1 MKKVKITK
9 ERLGLTLI
17 LILSAVLNFANIGIN
32 GYGNGY
38 YAAGVK
44 SMTMSLKNFFF
55 VSFDPAG
62 FVTIDKPPMGFWLQA
77 ISAKIFGFSGWSI
90 LLPQA
95 IAGVISVYLLFKLV
109 KKSFGTMAGYI
120 SALCL
125 AVTPVFVAASRNNT
139 IDNLLVAT
147 LLFACLALTKAAENG
162 KAKYLYISL
171 LLVGIG
177 FNIKMLE
184 AYMIGPALYITYLLS
199 SNISFKKKIVQL
211 IIGTIILFSVSL
223 SWAVIVDLVPAKNRP
238 YVGSSTNN
246 SELELIVGHN
256 GLKRLGLSGDGKGG
270 GFGGG
275 GPNIGDGKNKEGNSK
290 MNDDRNFNGNQPE
303 PNAMQQ
309 ENGQGG
315 MRGGATNGNNQPA
328 PGMPPDGKNGQGN
341 VGMQPQGGG
350 MPSGGPGGQGG
361 TQGSFGAEV
370 KAGITRLFAKSSLSD
385 QIVWFLPL
393 AFLGFIAGAIKEKL
407 RLKLDNKRKISL
419 VLWIT
424 WLVPEFIYFSF
435 TTGLFHPYYL
445 TMMAP
450 PVAALAGIGITI
462 MWEFYKEGKWKGWLL
477 PIAFAV
483 TGLTHMMML
492 SYFKSNLSA
501 GVRNTIVIALIIC
514 FGASVI
520 LAVLKLLRL
529 INEKDSVSIK
539 DGNNMKLSK
548 IIATIATISILVTPF
563 IGSSAAII
571 HSVNSSIPCAG
582 LELLSN
588 GSKNFGGAS
597 FGKGNLVESSKL
609 ISFLKSNKT
618 TEKYLLAVAS
628 SQSADNIIIQ
638 TGEPVMA
645 LGGFSGSDKILTLE
659 EFKELVKNG
668 EVRYVLTGGRGP
680 GGSNEIMNWVIENGK
695 AVSESEYKDNI
706 SNSDLFDRQSENDK
720 NNSNSNNEQST
731 KSNNNQSNGF
741 RGGNISEQLY
751 DLKDVVNT
759 QNN

>member
-1 MKKVKITK
+1 MRRFKITK
-9 ERLGLTLI
+9 ERLGVALV
-17 LILSAVLNFANIGIN
+17 LILSAALNFANIGIN

-62 FVTIDKPPMGFWLQA
+62 FVTIDKPPMGFWIQA
-77 ISAKIFGFSGWSI
+77 IFAKIFGFSGWSI
-90 LLPQA
+90 LMPQA
-95 IAGVISVYLLFKLV
+95 IAGVISVYLLYKLV
-109 KKSFGTMAGYI
+109 KASFGTAAGFI

-147 LLFACLALTKAAENG
+147 LLFACVALTKAAENG
-162 KAKYLYISL
+162 KSKYLYISL
-171 LLVGIG
+171 MLVGIG

-184 AYMIGPALYITYLLS
+184 AYMIGPALYTTYLLA
-199 SNISFKKKIVQL
+199 SNISFKKKMAQL
-211 IIGTIILFSVSL
+211 VVGTIILFAVSL

-246 SELELIVGHN
+246 SEIELIIGHN
-256 GLKRLGLSGDGKGG
+256 GLKRLGLDSTQGGDS
-270 GFGGG
+270 
-275 GPNIGDGKNKEGNSK
+275 NRVDGKNNDNSQSK
-290 MNDDRNFNGNQPE
+290 GDNQ
-303 PNAMQQ
+303 
-309 ENGQGG
+309 
-315 MRGGATNGNNQPA
+315 R
-328 PGMPPDGKNGQGN
+328 GQGN
-341 VGMQPQGGG
+341 IQNGSSQSMTGNPINVNNQQNRNVQPQSKDGNGTMQPQSNG
-350 MPSGGPGGQGG
+350 MLNGGPGGQGG
-361 TQGSFGAEV
+361 VQGSFGAEV

-385 QIVWFLPL
+385 QIIWFLPL
-393 AFLGFIAGAIKEKL
+393 AFLGFIAGAIKENL

-450 PVAALAGIGITI
+450 PAAALAGIGITT
-462 MWEFYKEGKWKGWLL
+462 MWEFYKESKWKGWLL
-477 PIAFAV
+477 PIDFAI

-492 SYFKSNLSA
+492 GYFTSNLSTT
-501 GVRNTIVIALIIC
+501 VRNIIVLSLIVC

-520 LAVLKLLRL
+520 LAVLKLLNL
-529 INEKDSVSIK
+529 INKKDNIS
-539 DGNNMKLSK
+539 LSDNKNIRFYK
-548 IIATIATISILVTPF
+548 IIVVTATVSVLVTPF
-563 IGSSAAII
+563 VGSSAAIV

-588 GSKNFGGAS
+588 GSKNLGGTP
-597 FGKGNLVESSKL
+597 FGKGNNEGSLKL
-609 ISFLKSNKT
+609 INFLKNNQT
-618 TEKYLLAVAS
+618 TEKYSLVVSS

-638 TGEPVMA
+638 TGESVMA
-645 LGGFSGSDKILTLE
+645 LGGFSGSDKIITLE

-680 GGSNEIMNWVIENGK
+680 GGSNEIMNWVVENGK
-695 AVSESEYKDNI
+695 AVSESEYKDTAP
-706 SNSDLFDRQSENDK
+706 
-720 NNSNSNNEQST
+720 SNNQT
-731 KSNNNQSNGF
+731 NGF
-741 RGGNISEQLY
+741 RGGNNFGQLY
-751 DLKDVVNT
+751 DLKDVT
-759 QNN
+759 GTLK